1 MPTRI
6 TVTQS
11 PTHGKNDDDMDTE
24 NTSTT
29 TATTEIEATVEE
41 ISSTSTQEQAKT
53 IIVDVDE
60 GTGKVA
66 SVVAEVGD
74 TTTTRTTTASPPASV
89 EMGNLATESAA
100 TTGDE
105 NDRDDNNE
113 GKQESSSLSSST
125 PATTTPTRQQEQVNT
140 AAAAAA
146 ATTTPPSSS
155 NNDND
160 NKNKNKNNPSS
171 PTVETIE
178 REDAEEAV
186 AEEEKKDDVTTQEG
200 KKENEEETKTENQGL
215 GPRKEQVLFN
225 QLFSTRRPKDG
236 WAGLSSGIKSV
247 AKGTAAGVASLI
259 AQPMVGAKQ
268 GGFGGFF
275 TGLATGVASCVALP
289 ATGVCVGAYQVSRG
303 VYNSAEAI
311 SSSNKGMVWNEKNRE
326 WIYYNLEVDM
336 REVEKLAEERKQK
349 GDLYGVG
356 GSSNNLNG
364 GGPER
369 AVKDRTYYDLMGVST
384 NATQGQMK
392 KAYYVKARKC
402 HPDKNVGD
410 PTAANRFQELGHAY
424 QILANDQSRA
434 AYDRDG
440 LSINDEKGQKLNMSD
455 IDPYIFFAVMFG
467 AESVQPYIGELWI
480 ANKAEMFLKDS
491 KMAQDLATS
500 MQQEAGAAGTTKSP
514 ESVHMQ
520 REERVRQMMEED
532 EFLQRRRQV
541 TCAINI
547 KKRIA
552 SYVDEEEESNE
563 GAEEQFVLSCQAEA
577 AKICKS
583 VFGHVFCTTIGKAFE
598 LEATEFLGFARS
610 PVIGNWDAYNAGIQ
624 KRASN
629 FNNNYRVLNAGIS
642 AIQAGSKAMKHVE
655 SIQKQAEE
663 QSSLSGATTPGAPGA
678 TPFDNAQAKETM
690 KKLEDTL
697 PTILELAWAINV
709 RDITKTLKEVCHKLF
724 NDASVDIEVRL
735 KRAEAVKLLGR
746 EFHAIGTVSETMKDV
761 TQNGDYNEEIKLR
774 AEIAAMTTLAKAQG
788 QDISE
793 EDAEYMIRQQRKMK
807 ETESSAS

>member
-6 TVTQS
+6 TVIQS
-11 PTHGKNDDDMDTE
+11 PTHGKNDDDKDTE
-24 NTSTT
+24 NSSTT
-29 TATTEIEATVEE
+29 TTTTEIETTEE
-41 ISSTSTQEQAKT
+41 ETSSTPTQEQAKT
-53 IIVDVDE
+53 IIVDE
-60 GTGKVA
+60 GTEKVA
-66 SVVAEVGD
+66 SAL
-74 TTTTRTTTASPPASV
+74 S
-89 EMGNLATESAA
+89 EMGNTSTLE

-113 GKQESSSLSSST
+113 DGNQNQESSST
-125 PATTTPTRQQEQVNT
+125 ATPTSPTQQQQQVNT
-140 AAAAAA
+140 ADAAA

-155 NNDND
+155 SNNDND
-160 NKNKNKNNPSS
+160 NDDANNNNNNDSNNPSS
-171 PTVETIE
+171 PTVETVE
-178 REDAEEAV
+178 KEDVEEV
-186 AEEEKKDDVTTQEG
+186 VVEEEKKDDVNTQAEEETKEEEG
-200 KKENEEETKTENQGL
+200 KEKEEETKTENQEL
-215 GPRKEQVLFN
+215 GPRKEQVLFD

-268 GGFGGFF
+268 GGIGGFF

-311 SSSNKGMVWNEKNRE
+311 NSSNKGMVWNEKNRQ

-336 REVEKLAEERKQK
+336 KEVEILAEERKQK
-349 GDLYGVG
+349 GDLYGNG
-356 GSSNNLNG
+356 GSSNNMNG

-384 NATQGQMK
+384 NATQGQIK

-440 LSINDEKGQKLNMSD
+440 LSINDEKGQKLHMSD

-491 KMAQDLATS
+491 KMAQELATS
-500 MQQEAGAAGTTKSP
+500 MQQQQQEAGAAGATKSP
-514 ESVHMQ
+514 ESFHMQ

-552 SYVDEEEESNE
+552 SYVDREEESDE
-563 GAEEQFVLSCQAEA
+563 DAEEQFVLSCQAEA

-610 PVIGNWDAYNAGIQ
+610 PVIGNWDAHNAGIQ

-678 TPFDNAQAKETM
+678 SPFDNAQAKETM

-709 RDITKTLKEVCHKLF
+709 RDITKTLKEICHKLF
-724 NDASVDIEVRL
+724 NDASVDIEIRL

-807 ETESSAS
+807 ETESSASSS

>member
-1 MPTRI
+1 
-6 TVTQS
+6 
-11 PTHGKNDDDMDTE
+11 
-24 NTSTT
+24 
-29 TATTEIEATVEE
+29 
-41 ISSTSTQEQAKT
+41 
-53 IIVDVDE
+53 
-60 GTGKVA
+60 
-66 SVVAEVGD
+66 
-74 TTTTRTTTASPPASV
+74 
-89 EMGNLATESAA
+89 
-100 TTGDE
+100 
-105 NDRDDNNE
+105 
-113 GKQESSSLSSST
+113 
-125 PATTTPTRQQEQVNT
+125 
-140 AAAAAA
+140 
-146 ATTTPPSSS
+146 
-155 NNDND
+155 
-160 NKNKNKNNPSS
+160 
-171 PTVETIE
+171 
-178 REDAEEAV
+178 
-186 AEEEKKDDVTTQEG
+186 
-200 KKENEEETKTENQGL
+200 
-215 GPRKEQVLFN
+215 
-225 QLFSTRRPKDG
+225 LFSTRRPKDG

-491 KMAQDLATS
+491 KMAQDLAT
-500 MQQEAGAAGTTKSP
+500 K
-514 ESVHMQ
+514 
-520 REERVRQMMEED
+520 RVRQMMEED

-577 AKICKS
+577 AKICRS

-598 LEATEFLGFARS
+598 LEATEFLGYARS
-610 PVIGNWDAYNAGIQ
+610 PVIGNWDTYNAGYQ

-746 EFHAIGTVSETMKDV
+746 EFHAIGTVSETMKD
-761 TQNGDYNEEIKLR
+761 
-774 AEIAAMTTLAKAQG
+774 
-788 QDISE
+788 
-793 EDAEYMIRQQRKMK
+793 
-807 ETESSAS
+807 

>member
-1 MPTRI
+1 
-6 TVTQS
+6 
-11 PTHGKNDDDMDTE
+11 
-24 NTSTT
+24 
-29 TATTEIEATVEE
+29 
-41 ISSTSTQEQAKT
+41 
-53 IIVDVDE
+53 
-60 GTGKVA
+60 
-66 SVVAEVGD
+66 
-74 TTTTRTTTASPPASV
+74 
-89 EMGNLATESAA
+89 
-100 TTGDE
+100 
-105 NDRDDNNE
+105 
-113 GKQESSSLSSST
+113 
-125 PATTTPTRQQEQVNT
+125 
-140 AAAAAA
+140 
-146 ATTTPPSSS
+146 
-155 NNDND
+155 
-160 NKNKNKNNPSS
+160 
-171 PTVETIE
+171 
-178 REDAEEAV
+178 
-186 AEEEKKDDVTTQEG
+186 
-200 KKENEEETKTENQGL
+200 
-215 GPRKEQVLFN
+215 
-225 QLFSTRRPKDG
+225 
-236 WAGLSSGIKSV
+236 
-247 AKGTAAGVASLI
+247 
-259 AQPMVGAKQ
+259 
-268 GGFGGFF
+268 
-275 TGLATGVASCVALP
+275 
-289 ATGVCVGAYQVSRG
+289 
-303 VYNSAEAI
+303 
-311 SSSNKGMVWNEKNRE
+311 
-326 WIYYNLEVDM
+326 M

-440 LSINDEKGQKLNMSD
+440 LSINDEKGQKLHMSD

-610 PVIGNWDAYNAGIQ
+610 PVIGNWDTYNAGYQ

-761 TQNGDYNEEIKLR
+761 TTQNGDYNEEIKLR